1 MLAASPCGEN
11 HRPAAAD
18 GRGEFRT
25 PAPST
30 GPANLPCSK
39 EHVNGYGQN
48 VGCSGTIQLNR
59 LERLQ
64 AHAAWPWKTQ
74 MTSVEKIVWNIFAA
88 PRRSIAP
95 WYGAYTLLGVL
106 SSGLIPVLIPLM
118 MVAISKHLSTV
129 GYVMGAFN
137 LGSLASP
144 MLGSLAES
152 KRLYRPIF
160 FAGFVFLMAAI
171 GLFPLVHHLRFWLP
185 LALIAGIASTAVS
198 TCATLF
204 IVEFEPREE
213 WTARIGWLQTFNGVG
228 QVIGLVLAGVF
239 AATNI
244 PVGLWIGAGLMIP
257 AVLLGG
263 FGLPKKSELGG
274 AGNGAARLHLD
285 FATLA
290 RFSRVEL
297 LGGGMLRF
305 FHPLNAEGLKN
316 IRTLLPTRFGRLMLA
331 VFCMFFGVS
340 GVFAYFPIF
349 LRHSF
354 GVLPAA
360 TSLAYAVAAGA
371 AIIFYTL
378 GGRLANRFGA
388 VHVYSGGLLL
398 RLIGFLG
405 LVALAVLDR
414 GPLSAT
420 LALLFFGV
428 IVMAWPIISVTTTEL
443 ASELS
448 PISQGAAQGLYNST
462 SAIATV
468 IGTPTAGALVRFF
481 GYPSIP
487 IMGVAGVLLS
497 LLISLG
503 LRRKGSAVAASASRG

>member
-1 MLAASPCGEN
+1 MSSVEN
-11 HRPAAAD
+11 I
-18 GRGEFRT
+18 
-25 PAPST
+25 
-30 GPANLPCSK
+30 
-39 EHVNGYGQN
+39 V
-48 VGCSGTIQLNR
+48 
-59 LERLQ
+59 
-64 AHAAWPWKTQ
+64 WKTL
-74 MTSVEKIVWNIFAA
+74 AA
-88 PRRSIAP
+88 PRRWIAP
-95 WYGAYTLLGVL
+95 WYGAYLLLGVI

-118 MVAISKHLSTV
+118 MVAISKNLSTV

-144 MLGSLAES
+144 VMGSLAES

-160 FAGFVFLMAAI
+160 FAGFLFLMAAI
-171 GLFPLVHHLRFWLP
+171 GVFPLVHHLRLWLP
-185 LALIAGIASTAVS
+185 LALMAGIASTAVS

-228 QVIGLVLAGVF
+228 QVLGLVLAGVF

-244 PVGLWIGAGLMIP
+244 PLGLWIGAGLMIP
-257 AVLLGG
+257 ALLLGG
-263 FGLPKKSELGG
+263 FGLPKKSESQATPL
-274 AGNGAARLHLD
+274 NPARLHLD
-285 FATLA
+285 FSALA

-316 IRTLLPTRFGRLMLA
+316 IRKLLPTRFGRLMLA
-331 VFCMFFGVS
+331 VFCLFFGVA

-349 LRHSF
+349 LQHSF
-354 GVLPAA
+354 GVQPAV
-360 TSLAYAVAAGA
+360 TSLAYAVAAGV

-378 GGRLANRFGA
+378 GGRLARSFGT
-388 VHVYSGGLLL
+388 VRVFSGGLLL

-405 LVALAVLDR
+405 LLGLVLVNHGTLR
-414 GPLSAT
+414 AT
-420 LALLFFGV
+420 LALLAFGV

-462 SAIATV
+462 SAIGTV
-468 IGTPTAGALVRFF
+468 LGTPTAGALVFFF
-481 GYPSIP
+481 GYKSIP
-487 IMGVAGVLLS
+487 IMGVVGVLLS

-503 LRRKGSAVAASASRG
+503 LRPKAAATVATAPAV

>member
-1 MLAASPCGEN
+1 MDNAGCGL
-11 HRPAAAD
+11 R
-18 GRGEFRT
+18 R
-25 PAPST
+25 
-30 GPANLPCSK
+30 
-39 EHVNGYGQN
+39 Q
-48 VGCSGTIQLNR
+48 R
-59 LERLQ
+59 LEP
-64 AHAAWPWKTQ
+64 AGSCVAGPWNTGMSSVDNIVWKTF
-74 MTSVEKIVWNIFAA
+74 TA
-88 PRRSIAP
+88 PRRWIAP
-95 WYGAYTLLGVL
+95 WYGAYMLLGVL

-137 LGSLASP
+137 LGSLVSP

-152 KRLYRPIF
+152 KRMYRPIF
-160 FAGFVFLMAAI
+160 FAGFVFLMVAI
-171 GLFPLVHHLRFWLP
+171 GMFPLVHHLRFWLP
-185 LALIAGIASTAVS
+185 LALMAGIASTAVS

-204 IVEFEPREE
+204 IVEFSPREE
-213 WTARIGWLQTFNGVG
+213 WTSRIGWLQTFNGVG
-228 QVIGLVLAGVF
+228 QVLGLVLAGVF
-239 AATNI
+239 AATSI

-263 FGLPKKSELGG
+263 FGLPKKSEISSAALSP
-274 AGNGAARLHLD
+274 ARLHLD
-285 FATLA
+285 FSSLA

-305 FHPLNAEGLKN
+305 FHPLNVEGLKN
-316 IRTLLPTRFGRLMLA
+316 MGKLLPTRFGRLMLA

-349 LRHSF
+349 LHHSF

-378 GGRLANRFGA
+378 GGRLAHSFGA
-388 VHVYSGGLLL
+388 SRVYSGGLLL
-398 RLIGFLG
+398 RLIGFGG
-405 LVALAVLDR
+405 LVALVLVNR
-414 GPLSAT
+414 GALSAT
-420 LALLFFGV
+420 LALLSFGV
-428 IVMAWPIISVTTTEL
+428 IVIAWPIISVTTTEL

-462 SAIATV
+462 SAVATV

-481 GYPSIP
+481 GYQSIP
-487 IMGVAGVLLS
+487 IMGVVGVLLA

-503 LRRKGSAVAASASRG
+503 LRPKDAAKAVARANV